1 MGQRMQG
8 MMRTLAPWIA
18 AAVVACSGPEEPV
31 ENPTPMP
38 GESPFEYPL
47 DLWDARIE
55 GETMLMVHVTEL
67 GRVDSVYVLE
77 TSGFGEF
84 DSAAVVGAR
93 RLQFSAA
100 RQGDRRVAM
109 WTKVP
114 VRFALDSAADAQAP
128 PTTGSDGS

>member
-1 MGQRMQG
+1 MKRS
-8 MMRTLAPWIA
+8 LVPWIA
-18 AAVVACSGPEEPV
+18 AAVLACNGPEEPI

-38 GESPFEYPL
+38 GASPFEYPL
-47 DLWDARIE
+47 ELWDNGIE

-77 TSGFGEF
+77 TSGFSEF
-84 DSAAVVGAR
+84 DSAATAGAR

-100 RQGDRRVAM
+100 RQGDRRIGM

-114 VRFALDSAADAQAP
+114 VRFAIDSTADAQAP
-128 PTTGSDGS
+128 PTSGSDGS

>member
-1 MGQRMQG
+1 MQG
-8 MMRTLAPWIA
+8 LIRRLAPWLA
-18 AAVVACSGPEEPV
+18 AALVACNGTEEPV

-47 DLWDARIE
+47 ELWDQRIE

-84 DSAAVVGAR
+84 DSAAVAGAR

-114 VRFALDSAADAQAP
+114 VRFALDSTADAQAQTP
-128 PTTGSDGS
+128 VGRDGS

>member
-1 MGQRMQG
+1 MKRS
-8 MMRTLAPWIA
+8 LVPWIA
-18 AAVVACSGPEEPV
+18 AAVLACNGPEEPV
-31 ENPTPMP
+31 ESPTPMP

-47 DLWDARIE
+47 DLWDQRIE

-77 TSGFGEF
+77 TGGFTEF
-84 DSAAVVGAR
+84 DSAATAGAR
-93 RLQFSAA
+93 RMQFSAG

-114 VRFALDSAADAQAP
+114 VRFALDSAADAQFAP
-128 PTTGSDGS
+128 GTGNDGS

>member
-1 MGQRMQG
+1 MQG
-8 MMRTLAPWIA
+8 TKRSLAPWIT
-18 AAVVACSGPEEPV
+18 AVLLACGGPEEPL
-31 ENPTPMP
+31 ESPTPMP
-38 GESPFEYPL
+38 GGSPFEYPL
-47 DLWDARIE
+47 ELWDQQIE

-67 GRVDSVYVLE
+67 GRVDSAYVLT

-93 RLQFSAA
+93 RMQFSAG

-114 VRFALDSAADAQAP
+114 VRFALDSVADAQAP
-128 PTTGSDGS
+128 ASGNDRR